1 MSDEHQ
7 LTEPERVSPSDMT
20 IPDSQVPPVWPPA
33 QQNFRRRSTF
43 PVWATILL
51 IVLAFA
57 LIIGGLG
64 LIFYT
69 TTLQYRASVHNQ
81 ATAIALST
89 AHTLETAQAQAQATA
104 NTLATANANIYASAT
119 AQAGA
124 TVTATAIATALG
136 NILTQATSGTSA
148 LDDPLSDNS
157 GNHNW
162 DKTQSSVDGQ
172 CVFTSSGYKAQAARQ
187 GYFQPCFAEATSFS
201 NFAYQVSMIIDQGKQ
216 AGIVF
221 RGNSASNAFYLFY
234 IGINGSYSLDIYKG
248 SSHAT
253 TLNNGF
259 SSSITTGLKQTNQLA
274 VVAYKNI
281 LYLYVNQQF
290 ITSVTDSTLNSGK
303 IGVAALDSKNPT
315 AAAFTNARV
324 WNITSSNVLTPTA
337 SNTPTPTPTATNT
350 ATVTPT
356 SSSTP

>member
-7 LTEPERVSPSDMT
+7 LTEPERVSPSDTT
-20 IPDSQVPPVWPPA
+20 IPDPQVPPVWPPA
-33 QQNFRRRSTF
+33 QQNFRRRSVF
-43 PVWATILL
+43 PVWATVLLILL
-51 IVLAFA
+51 AFVLIA
-57 LIIGGLG
+57 GGIS
-64 LIFYT
+64 LIFNIA
-69 TTLQYRASVHNQ
+69 TLQYRASMRNQ
-81 ATAIALST
+81 ATVIAIST
-89 AHTLETAQAQAQATA
+89 AHALEAAQAKA
-104 NTLATANANIYASAT
+104 NALATANANIYASAT

-124 TVTATAIATALG
+124 TVTATAIASALG
-136 NILTQATSGTSA
+136 NVLTQASSGTST
-148 LDDPLSDNS
+148 LDDPLINNS

-162 DKTQSSVDGQ
+162 DQTQSSVDGQ

-234 IGINGSYSLDIYKG
+234 IGINGSYSLDIYKS

-259 SSSITTGLKQTNQLA
+259 SAAITTGLKQTNQLA

-290 ITSVTDSTLNSGK
+290 ITSVTDSTLSSGK

-324 WNITSSNVLTPTA
+324 WNITSSQVLTPTA
-337 SNTPTPTPTATNT
+337 INTATPTLTPTATNT

-356 SSSTP
+356 PSSTP

>member
-1 MSDEHQ
+1 MSNEHQ
-7 LTEPERVSPSDMT
+7 LTEPERVSPSDT
-20 IPDSQVPPVWPPA
+20 TVPDLQVPSVWPPA
-33 QQNFRRRSTF
+33 QQTFRRRSTF

-51 IVLAFA
+51 ILLAFA

-81 ATAIALST
+81 ATVIAIST
-89 AHTLETAQAQAQATA
+89 AHALETAQAQAQATA
-104 NTLATANANIYASAT
+104 NALATANANIYASAT

-124 TVTATAIATALG
+124 SVTATAIATALG
-136 NILTQATSGTSA
+136 NVLTQASGTPA

-162 DKTQSSVDGQ
+162 DKTQGSVDGQ

-234 IGINGSYSLDIYKG
+234 IGINGSYSLDVYK
-248 SSHAT
+248 
-253 TLNNGF
+253 
-259 SSSITTGLKQTNQLA
+259 
-274 VVAYKNI
+274 
-281 LYLYVNQQF
+281 
-290 ITSVTDSTLNSGK
+290 ST
-303 IGVAALDSKNPT
+303 
-315 AAAFTNARV
+315 
-324 WNITSSNVLTPTA
+324 
-337 SNTPTPTPTATNT
+337 
-350 ATVTPT
+350 
-356 SSSTP
+356 